1 MKNSKLIVSLSFFLF
16 ISLCGFSQS
25 DPIHESISVQQADSL
40 IKAYIDSSNFV
51 ILDVRTTEE
60 YESGHIENAI
70 NLDYFSNEFNQNLA
84 LLNKDT
90 VYLVYCKSGAR
101 SNATLNKMK
110 ALEFQTVY
118 NMLGGI
124 EAWISAGFPVV
135 TGGDTGIW
143 DFFAQQA
150 QLLMYPNPVTP
161 ESKFIFTSSQVNS
174 CQIIILNIQGQMI
187 TEFYIENGSSW
198 SFAERYLSPGLYFYQ
213 AIINGKLFKTGKI
226 ISR

>member
-1 MKNSKLIVSLSFFLF
+1 MKNTKLILSLSFFLF

-51 ILDVRTTEE
+51 ILDVRNLED

-70 NLDYFSNEFNQNLA
+70 NLDYFSDEFDQNLT
-84 LLNKDT
+84 LLNKDK
-90 VYLVYCKSGAR
+90 VHLVYCKAGGR
-101 SNATLNKMK
+101 SEATFNKMK
-110 ALEFQTVY
+110 TLEFQTVY

-124 EAWISAGFPVV
+124 DAWINAGFPVV
-135 TGGDTGIW
+135 KGGDTGIW
-143 DFFAQQA
+143 DLFVQQS
-150 QLLMYPNPVTP
+150 QLLMYPNPITP
-161 ESKFIFTSSQVNS
+161 ESKFIFTSSQANS

-187 TEFYIENGSSW
+187 TEFHLENGRSW